1 MKSLIASLIGL
12 SRLLDRVFMAIA
24 CAGLTTMLA
33 CVLIQIVARYVFSE
47 PPAWTEELARYA
59 MIWAGFSGATVAF
72 RRGLDPVLLK
82 AASLPRPWMRHAAL
96 GIEFVAVALVTL
108 TILAATPQFF
118 ALHAQRFTEA
128 LQLPSLFV
136 VAILPVAAATIFYHS
151 LVRSFA
157 ALAGLPFAEE
167 TVIPGREEA
176 PNAPNARQ
184 EPNP

>member
-1 MKSLIASLIGL
+1 MKRLIASLMGL
-12 SRLLDRVFMAIA
+12 SRLLDRAFIAIA
-24 CAGLTTMLA
+24 CASLTAMLV
-33 CVLIQIVARYVFSE
+33 CILIQIVARYIFSE

-108 TILAATPQFF
+108 TILAATPQFL

-128 LQLPSLFV
+128 LQLPSLLV

-151 LVRSFA
+151 LVRSLA
-157 ALAGLPFAEE
+157 AMAGLPLAEG
-167 TVIPGREEA
+167 TSMPGREES
-176 PNAPNARQ
+176 PNAPYTPQ
-184 EPNP
+184 DPNS